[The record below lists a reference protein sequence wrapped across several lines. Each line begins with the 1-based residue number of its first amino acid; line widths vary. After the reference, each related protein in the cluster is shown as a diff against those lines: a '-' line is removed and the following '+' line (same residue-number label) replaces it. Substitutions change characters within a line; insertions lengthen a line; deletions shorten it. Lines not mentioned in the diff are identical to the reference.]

1 MVISILKYLFFNL
14 YCQLQVVNSLKY
26 VKWQFIIRIEIFNKH
41 LRLGE
46 MVYSNMQ
53 SIKSLSALSKKCNIS
68 HSDKQK
74 YISHMYAIDVYD

>member
-14 YCQLQVVNSLKY
+14 YCQLQVVNENSSLEWRSFY
-26 VKWQFIIRIEIFNKH
+26 TY

-46 MVYSNMQ
+46 IVYSNML
-53 SIKSLSALSKKCNIS
+53 SIKSSSAISCNIS
-68 HSDKQK
+68 NPDKQK